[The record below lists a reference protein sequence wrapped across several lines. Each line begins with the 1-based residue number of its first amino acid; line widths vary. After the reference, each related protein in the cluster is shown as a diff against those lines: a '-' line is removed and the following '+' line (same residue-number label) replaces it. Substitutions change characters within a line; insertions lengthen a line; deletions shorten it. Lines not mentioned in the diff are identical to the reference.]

1 MQLDLSD
8 PEQRWIL
15 QEIVHLSVKEPGQN
29 CGEVMLDF
37 QVPPWGSDGL
47 PATWLS
53 DVPRSGVL
61 QVYYNR
67 EARIIRKIR
76 EQGAWDHDKSVRRV
90 WVEPGGWHWG
100 KLHAALVCRCVLR
113 GLAQATD
120 VSGVLSLS

>member
-76 EQGAWDHDKSVRRV
+76 EQGAWDHDKSVRGPDQ
-90 WVEPGGWHWG
+90 EDGTEGSCM
-100 KLHAALVCRCVLR
+100 LHSCVAVCCVSWR
-113 GLAQATD
+113 RQQT
-120 VSGVLSLS
+120 